1 MTFLNDNDENPRDII
16 VYGRAYTPDYNLNTP
31 VVNVFKSNQIDYRLA
46 DATNGKPVFIE
57 HDTKYPV
64 GKVLKSEV
72 DPLRNLNAF
81 LEVSGNKLVNSKLP
95 PCLEIDPFTNK
106 RFYSGL
112 SMGTD
117 VELNIGKTYTTV
129 KSVRPTEV
137 SIVKNPDRPNAYIY
151 DYWLV
156 PRDYKGS
163 EYLTDYVLGSD
174 KLKRHHLYTLD

>member
-16 VYGRAYTPDYNLNTP
+16 VYGRAYTPDYDLNSP
-31 VVNVFKSNQIDYRLA
+31 VVNIYKSNQIDSKLA
-46 DATNGKPVFIE
+46 SATDGKPVYIE

-64 GKVLKSEV
+64 GSVLKSEV
-72 DPLRNLNAF
+72 DSLRNLNTF
-81 LEVSGNKLVNSKLP
+81 LEVSGNKMVNSRLP

-106 RFYSGL
+106 RYYGGL

-117 VELNIGKTYTTV
+117 VELDVSKTYTTV

-137 SIVKNPDRPNAYIY
+137 SIVRNPDRPQANIY
-151 DYWLV
+151 DYWIV

-163 EYLTDYVLGSD
+163 EYLSDHIMGSE
-174 KLKRHHLYTLD
+174 KLKRHQKYF